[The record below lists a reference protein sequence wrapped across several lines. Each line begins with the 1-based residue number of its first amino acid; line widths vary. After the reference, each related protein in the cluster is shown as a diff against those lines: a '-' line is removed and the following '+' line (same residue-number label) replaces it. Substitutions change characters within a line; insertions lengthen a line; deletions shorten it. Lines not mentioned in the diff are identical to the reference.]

1 MVLASNLPRAIWHFC
16 TLPKFIFICTAATA
30 QNCTQC
36 QCICNANCAQCSLLT
51 VSIYLQCTAANALHN
66 VHCVLCSV
74 HSTAHSINV
83 SAMHCTALRCINA
96 LQCSSDTSSALKHID
111 TALKQA
117 LHETA
122 FLLKPTQLNF
132 QSNNIAM
139 QQSADEFH
147 ILKAHLLTRP
157 SISKEILLCRA
168 RYL

>member
-1 MVLASNLPRAIWHFC
+1 MQCKL
-16 TLPKFIFICTAATA
+16 CTA
-30 QNCTQC
+30 
-36 QCICNANCAQCSLLT
+36 LLT
-51 VSIYLQCTAANALHN
+51 VSIYLQPMHCSQCTAQYALCT
-66 VHCVLCSV
+66 VQCALCSV

-83 SAMHCTALRCINA
+83 SAQHCTALRCINA
-96 LQCSSDTSSALKHID
+96 LQFSSDTSSALKHID

-157 SISKEILLCRA
+157 SISKEILLC
-168 RYL
+168 LPLVTD